1 MTEHVK
7 TEIAAGIMTLTLAR
21 ADKKNALSNAMYSA
35 MSDGLERAEK
45 DPSVR
50 VVLFQGDG
58 DSFTAGNDL
67 ADFSAQANGKDTG
80 ESQAFRF
87 IGNLGKATRPLVAAV
102 QGNAV
107 GVGTTMLLH
116 CDLVFLADT
125 AKLMTPFVNLAL
137 APEAASSWLLPARIG
152 HVGAYA
158 MFALGEPLDAAT
170 ALACGLANAVV
181 PAADLRAR
189 ARQAAEALTKRPT
202 GSLSQT
208 KALMR
213 EMDKIA
219 AQISRE
225 SALFRERLQ
234 TDEAREA
241 FAAFAERRKP
251 DFFRKWRGDR
261 PQPLRRNHN
270 GPSNL
275 TRGYHHD
282 NRYMAQDS
290 LQSLLCKL
298 RDRSTGPRGT
308 HREGPRRPFQP
319 KIAGV
324 SLQQSGAHPLLCA
337 PQGPAHHSTAPSRR
351 RRV

>member
-1 MTEHVK
+1 MTEHVR
-7 TEIAAGIMTLTLAR
+7 TEIAEGIMTLTLAR
-21 ADKKNALSNAMYSA
+21 ADKKNALNNAMYSA
-35 MSDGLERAEK
+35 LSDGLERAEK
-45 DPSVR
+45 DPDVR

-67 ADFSAQANGKDTG
+67 ADFSAQASGKDNG
-80 ESQAFRF
+80 EPQAHRF
-87 IGNLGKATRPLVAAV
+87 IGNLGKATRPLIAAV

-137 APEAASSWLLPARIG
+137 VPEAASSWLLPARIG
-152 HVGAYA
+152 HVRAYA

-181 PAADLRAR
+181 PAANLRAK
-189 ARQAAEALTKRPT
+189 ARQAAVALTKQPA

-213 EMDKIA
+213 DVDRIG

-225 SALFRERLQ
+225 GALFRERLQ
-234 TDEAREA
+234 TGEAREA

-251 DFFRKWRGDR
+251 DF
-261 PQPLRRNHN
+261 
-270 GPSNL
+270 SN
-275 TRGYHHD
+275 
-282 NRYMAQDS
+282 A
-290 LQSLLCKL
+290 
-298 RDRSTGPRGT
+298 
-308 HREGPRRPFQP
+308 
-319 KIAGV
+319 AG
-324 SLQQSGAHPLLCA
+324 
-337 PQGPAHHSTAPSRR
+337 
-351 RRV
+351 